1 MLSALFFILSGY
13 LLGSILFAKLSAKLF
28 RKDIISKSPDK
39 NFGTANAYRYGGFL
53 CGAFTLLCDLAK
65 GFLPVFLYTHTDNF
79 SPVFLPLVMVSPVIG
94 HILPIFSH
102 FKGGKAIAVTFGS
115 LMGFFPDW
123 SVALLLG
130 FFFLLFTLVIRVN
143 PHCYRTILAY
153 ILTTLL
159 TIIFYDQLAVGIGM
173 VFIST
178 AVSMKMLTVPEE
190 REKTEVRMI
199 WDTDKRG
206 KK

>member
-1 MLSALFFILSGY
+1 MLTALFFILSGY
-13 LLGSILFAKLSAKLF
+13 LLGSVLFASIAAKIF
-28 RKDIISKSPDK
+28 HKDIISQSPDK
-39 NFGTANAYRYGGFL
+39 NYGTANAYRYGGFL

-65 GFLPVFLYTHTDNF
+65 GFLPVYLYLHT
-79 SPVFLPLVMVSPVIG
+79 SSVSTLFLPFVMVAPVIG
-94 HILPIFSH
+94 HILPIFSK

-115 LMGFFPDW
+115 LMGFFPNW

-130 FFFLLFTLVIRVN
+130 FLFLTFTLVIRVN

-159 TIIFYDQLAVGIGM
+159 TLIFHEQLSVGIGM
-173 VFIST
+173 AFISA

-190 REKTEVRMI
+190 REKTEVTMI
-199 WDTDKRG
+199 WDNVKRS